1 MTTTLQQ
8 ARSAGA
14 QRAGWRGVMRSPMS
28 AVGVIWLSA
37 AAMSVFSP
45 DMVTGSEQE
54 HLPIAVLT
62 VWLWAAVSTAYI
74 LMGTRTS
81 EVSTAS
87 LVMSV
92 SVIWIAV
99 AIASIAAPM
108 MVTGTDPTQIPI
120 AVLVAPVVGA
130 TTTGLVVLHQAVSS
144 EL

>member
-1 MTTTLQQ
+1 
-8 ARSAGA
+8 
-14 QRAGWRGVMRSPMS
+14 MS

-45 DMVTGSEQE
+45 DMVTGSEQD

-81 EVSTAS
+81 VVSTAA
-87 LVMSV
+87 LVMGV

-130 TTTGLVVLHQAVSS
+130 VTTGLVVLHQALGA

>member
-1 MTTTLQQ
+1 MATTVEQT
-8 ARSAGA
+8 RSADRYQA
-14 QRAGWRGVMRSPMS
+14 TWRGVTRSPMT

-37 AAMSVFSP
+37 AAISVFSP
-45 DMVTGSEQE
+45 DMVTGSEQD

-62 VWLWAAVSTAYI
+62 VWLWAALSTAYT
-74 LMGTRTS
+74 LMGTRGPDGS
-81 EVSTAS
+81 STA
-87 LVMSV
+87 LVIGV

-130 TTTGLVVLHQAVSS
+130 VTTGFVVLHQAVSS
-144 EL
+144 KL